1 MGTLWVFTE
10 ARLWKGLPGQVS
22 VRIAVG
28 ELSSG
33 LLQLLLNRTRVR
45 VLSGSPILCP
55 TYTLPVSCI
64 LSPLYLPTKPTLCIC
79 NPFNEIETKSQIFIS
94 TINIHFSV

>member
-1 MGTLWVFTE
+1 MGTLWVFPE

-22 VRIAVG
+22 VRIALG
-28 ELSSG
+28 ELSS
-33 LLQLLLNRTRVR
+33 LLQFLLNRTWIR

-64 LSPLYLPTKPTLCIC
+64 LSPLYLPIKTTICIC
-79 NPFNEIETKSQIFIS
+79 DTFNEIETKSQIFVS
-94 TINIHFSV
+94 TINIHFSL